1 MSNELKKECGKG
13 YYWCNTDKVCKPLQE
28 SMETTKFCPA
38 CNKTEK
44 RSECAFGPE
53 YFDKN
58 AKSIEEDMGA
68 PANAV
73 GGGAIA
79 GVGVG
84 PQGEPGV
91 KKRKTATFISFM
103 KRKSNVAS

>member
-1 MSNELKKECGKG
+1 MSNEFKKECGQG
-13 YYWCNTDKVCKPLQE
+13 YYWCSTDKVCKPLQE

-38 CNKTEK
+38 CNKMEK
-44 RSECAFGPE
+44 RSDCAFGPE

-58 AKSIEEDMGA
+58 AKEIKEDA
-68 PANAV
+68 PVNAV
-73 GGGAIA
+73 GGGAVA
-79 GVGVG
+79 GLGVG

-91 KKRKTATFISFM
+91 KKRKTASFISFI